1 MGVISSHSCSLLIDF
16 KTRPFTPPLLFP
28 LCVLSCAS
36 LLNDAVLPSL
46 VRRAKRRALEQG
58 EEVEQHREFVARIIF
73 YEEEISTKLFSNSN
87 KSQYCTSKIVNYTK
101 LFF

>member
-1 MGVISSHSCSLLIDF
+1 
-16 KTRPFTPPLLFP
+16 
-28 LCVLSCAS
+28 
-36 LLNDAVLPSL
+36 LNDAVLPSL

-73 YEEEISTKLFSNSN
+73 YEEEISSKTLFQNSN

>member
-1 MGVISSHSCSLLIDF
+1 
-16 KTRPFTPPLLFP
+16 
-28 LCVLSCAS
+28 
-36 LLNDAVLPSL
+36 LNDAVLPSL

-73 YEEEISTKLFSNSN
+73 YEEEISSSKTLFQNSN
-87 KSQYCTSKIVNYTK
+87 NSQYCTSKIVNYTK